1 MANLS
6 SIRERLSWKM
16 LPFVV
21 LYLAAALVFALWYL
35 PARTRV
41 RDLEGQLE
49 QLASSEQMLMRVVEQ
64 IPQLEA
70 RKRQLEDDLQI
81 AAVTIPSQ
89 YDLPG
94 VLEGLRQLSEQHA
107 VTLIALEHVP
117 VQAEKGSAKGII
129 PLTMVVQGNEKVL
142 SYLSDVRASLPS
154 LRLTQVGLGYAGGN
168 IFQLELEADLRVLM
182 LDHDTSTR
190 FEGVT
195 LTGSDAVDV
204 PVQAFGLPFE
214 LIAQYLGKHVQVL
227 GIVNSA
233 SQRSALVSK
242 DKQQHWLRVGDRLGE
257 AVVKD
262 ITANAVVLDVDGV
275 DIRLTI
281 GG

>member
-81 AAVTIPSQ
+81 A
-89 YDLPG
+89 
-94 VLEGLRQLSEQHA
+94 
-107 VTLIALEHVP
+107 
-117 VQAEKGSAKGII
+117 
-129 PLTMVVQGNEKVL
+129 
-142 SYLSDVRASLPS
+142 
-154 LRLTQVGLGYAGGN
+154 
-168 IFQLELEADLRVLM
+168 
-182 LDHDTSTR
+182 
-190 FEGVT
+190 
-195 LTGSDAVDV
+195 
-204 PVQAFGLPFE
+204 
-214 LIAQYLGKHVQVL
+214 
-227 GIVNSA
+227 
-233 SQRSALVSK
+233 
-242 DKQQHWLRVGDRLGE
+242 
-257 AVVKD
+257 
-262 ITANAVVLDVDGV
+262 
-275 DIRLTI
+275 
-281 GG
+281 